1 MAGLERLVGRD
12 CREEGYRERGATRR
26 WAGMKACFTG
36 KSGSPPSSA
45 SRTWCWVMG
54 GVRGVIQGRPASGVQ
69 PRAPRPR
76 VFLLVRRIAPRS
88 PFRVLAMQDLPLV
101 SVFARVSTVS
111 VRTPKV
117 YDTPIKKRKSPFLAP
132 TQTAY
137 TTLLTNDVVTLGSS
151 GENVRRGELQTLPQK
166 PALRLKSGLGE
177 RLRGGLA
184 QWDVYEKTGAT
195 WQVPLGE

>member
-1 MAGLERLVGRD
+1 MGGHEGLLHGEERIATLFCEPYLVLGDGR
-12 CREEGYRERGATRR
+12 RPRSHPGTARVGGPALLT
-26 WAGMKACFTG
+26 T
-36 KSGSPPSSA
+36 SA
-45 SRTWCWVMG
+45 S
-54 GVRGVIQGRPASGVQ
+54 
-69 PRAPRPR
+69 
-76 VFLLVRRIAPRS
+76 LLVARPSRPLLVVGLLHHLASHVLRPCHAKS
-88 PFRVLAMQDLPLV
+88 PTLV

-137 TTLLTNDVVTLGSS
+137 TTLLANDVATGSS

-177 RLRGGLA
+177 RLRGALA